1 MTNLTDRIYAQF
13 TDEQLESYQSAV
25 AEALSRGVPK
35 QMVYQY
41 FLQAAYATLEEL
53 GPETGLNNDQLNQTA
68 VEIAHKLYMRATQ
81 NDGAEGNDNSS
92 AGSGTEHS

>member
-1 MTNLTDRIYAQF
+1 MSLTDRIYSQF
-13 TDEQLESYQSAV
+13 TEEQLQSYRDAV
-25 AEALSRGVPK
+25 TAALARGIPK

-53 GPETGLNNDQLNQTA
+53 GAETGLNQDQLNQTA

-81 NDGAEGNDNSS
+81 DDSEGNDNS
-92 AGSGTEHS
+92 GLGTGAEHS